1 MTAPARGTTS
11 GPAPPTWRAWH
22 DEDQPIRL
30 GVSSCLL
37 GNEVRFDGGHK
48 RDRYLESAL
57 SPQVEWVPVCPEVE
71 VGMGIPRPTLR
82 LVAEGDGED
91 RLVVPETG
99 RDYTDDMVR
108 YARQRVRALERLGL
122 DGYVLKRDSPS
133 CGMERVKVYPAGPKK
148 GGAGRR
154 DGRGH
159 FARVLLDEN
168 PDLPV
173 EEEGR
178 LNDAVLRESFIERIF
193 ARNRWRVLVKRGLS
207 RRRLVGFHAAHK
219 LLLLAH
225 NEAAYRRMG
234 RIVASFQKGS
244 GGRADR
250 EVYDAYG
257 REFAAALRTRS
268 TARKHVNVMHHML
281 GHLKRALSAPEKAQ
295 VLAMIEDYRNGL
307 VPLVVPLTL
316 LRFLIDTHDIEYL
329 QGQLYLEPHPRE
341 LMLRNHV

>member
-1 MTAPARGTTS
+1 MARPTASSATPDPRS
-11 GPAPPTWRAWH
+11 PTWRAWH

-37 GNEVRFDGGHK
+37 GQEVRFDGGHK

-57 SPQVEWVPVCPEVE
+57 AAHVEWHPVCPEVE
-71 VGMGIPRPTLR
+71 LGMGVPRPTLR
-82 LVAEGDGED
+82 LVEAGEAGD
-91 RLVVPETG
+91 RLRVPDTG
-99 RDYTDDMVR
+99 KDYTEEMAR
-108 YARQRVRALERLGL
+108 YARKRVRALGRVGL
-122 DGYVLKRDSPS
+122 DGYILKRDSPS
-133 CGMERVKVYPAGPKK
+133 CGMERVKIYPAEKR

-159 FARVLLDEN
+159 FARVLLDSD
-168 PDLPV
+168 PTLPV

-193 ARNRWRVLVKRGLS
+193 ARNRWRVLASRGLS
-207 RRRLVGFHAAHK
+207 RRRLVAFHAAHK
-219 LLLLAH
+219 MLLLAH

-234 RIVASFQKGS
+234 RIVASFQQ
-244 GGRADR
+244 RPDR
-250 EVYDAYG
+250 EVYAAYAA
-257 REFAAALRTRS
+257 EFAAALRTRA
-268 TARKHVNVMHHML
+268 TPRKHVNVMQHML
-281 GHLKRALSAPEKAQ
+281 GHLKRALPAPEKAR
-295 VLAMIEDYRNGL
+295 VLAMIEDYRQGL

-316 LRFLIDTHDIEYL
+316 LRFLIDSHQVEYL